1 MALQYK
7 DLSLSENVIGQ
18 EVIEWLLGDDEV
30 MELVVGFHDR
40 GTRCAVVVWLEHGEV
55 VNAYISDETAVR
67 DQFDLPRV
75 KEALTAYDPTR
86 SFCVIVVREDKDTA
100 VLVGD
105 ID

>member
-18 EVIEWLLGDDEV
+18 EVIAWLLGDDEV
-30 MELVVGFHDR
+30 MEMVMGFHDR
-40 GTRCAVVVWLEHGEV
+40 GTRCAVVVWLEDGEV

-75 KEALTAYDPTR
+75 REALSAYDPAR
-86 SFCVIVVREDKDTA
+86 SICVVVVREDRDAA